1 MEAHSSGS
9 CSAAAH
15 SLDCRIVVAR
25 LEEAHIA
32 GCILHFAAA
41 RILGLE
47 EHCSSRRPDRGELQP
62 CLAIKI
68 SEIDLQTREDERVV
82 RLC

>member
-25 LEEAHIA
+25 LEEARIA

-41 RILGLE
+41 HILGPE